1 MWIKT
6 RELSSAKA
14 EGGKKGW
21 VVGMT
26 IVYISVYSRWEE
38 GSGGF
43 GLWVDWV
50 VGISERLLWI
60 GGARVVSWVDDVDID
75 EELG

>member
-1 MWIKT
+1 MCKVVRMWIKT

-43 GLWVDWV
+43 GLWVDGLWV
-50 VGISERLLWI
+50 FQNGCCGSEGHVWCRGWMMWI
-60 GGARVVSWVDDVDID
+60 
-75 EELG
+75 